1 MTISKA
7 EACEILHI
15 SPTTL
20 WRRCKAG
27 VYKFEKAAG
36 QFGELTFTLE
46 GLGLEDSRPLPSIEQ
61 PVLPSPLSRE
71 RGADSAQAVRVQ
83 NTQTIPDLSEPD
95 AFDPHEFRDSFGHRI
110 AGNEKHILFDNQ
122 PPPRPMAT
130 DEHMPE
136 GLRNVVTGGD
146 AGSDSHPIN
155 QMMIR
160 ARLMKPEERPQTE
173 TQRRQ
178 FVDRAAWA
186 AGMAKGF
193 SR

>member
-1 MTISKA
+1 M
-7 EACEILHI
+7 LHI

-27 VYKFEKAAG
+27 VYKFTKAAG
-36 QFGELTFTLE
+36 QFGELTFTYAD
-46 GLGLEDSRPLPSIEQ
+46 LGLHAGKSFPSTEQ
-61 PVLPSPLSRE
+61 PSTKLAE

-83 NTQTIPDLSEPD
+83 NTQTIPDISEPD
-95 AFDPHEFRDSFGHRI
+95 AFDPHEFRDSFGHTI
-110 AGNEKHILFDNQ
+110 AGNAKHVLFDNQ
-122 PPPRPMAT
+122 PPPRPTAT

-146 AGSDSHPIN
+146 AGSDAHPIN

-160 ARLMKPEERPQTE
+160 AGLMKAAERPMTE

-186 AGMAKGF
+186 AGMAKGY